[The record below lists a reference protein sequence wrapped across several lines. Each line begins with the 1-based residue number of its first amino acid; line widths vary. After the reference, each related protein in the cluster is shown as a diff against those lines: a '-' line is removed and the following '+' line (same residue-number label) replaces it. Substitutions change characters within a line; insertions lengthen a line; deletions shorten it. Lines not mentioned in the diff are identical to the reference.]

1 MMMMMMMILMVIM
14 MMIFNG
20 DNDDDIKEEKPGCAS
35 AASQPEIKIDFDKSS
50 PSYFKTSQSQA

>member
-1 MMMMMMMILMVIM
+1 MMMMMM

-20 DNDDDIKEEKPGCAS
+20 DNDDDINEEKPGCAS

-50 PSYFKTSQSQA
+50 PSFLKLSQSQA